1 MTQPSATPQA
11 SDYMNSH
18 VQTLTPDISLAD
30 VISFLLGHGL
40 SSAPVVE
47 SRDGGGRQLVGF
59 VSEHDCLASLSNE
72 MFYGSPSPRQTA
84 GTIMRKHPVCVAP
97 DTELFTLASIF
108 VHHGM
113 RHLPVV
119 DQGKL
124 VGIIS
129 RRDILEAMDKHYRA
143 FLEMAEHERRPLS
156 LRDVLSQGV
165 VVTPARRSTRD

>member
-1 MTQPSATPQA
+1 MP
-11 SDYMNSH
+11 
-18 VQTLTPDISLAD
+18 LAE
-30 VISFLLGHGL
+30 VISFLLGHEL

-47 SRDGGGRQLVGF
+47 SRERDGRQLVGF
-59 VSEHDCLASLSNE
+59 VSEHDCLAHLSNE
-72 MFYGSPSPRQTA
+72 MFYGTPSPRQTA

-119 DQGKL
+119 DQGAL

-143 FLEMAEHERRPLS
+143 ILGMAEHERRPLN
-156 LRDVLSQGV
+156 LRDVLAQGL
-165 VVTPARRSTRD
+165 VVTPVTRSTRD